1 MNNPSPL
8 IPQGSLLEQK
18 NHSRSRVKVAF
29 FCVVGVH
36 VAAILV
42 ALLAQGCKRE
52 PAPPTD
58 AATNSTAVDTNL
70 PVMDTN
76 QSLAG
81 AVNNPPVPVIP
92 EPAPPVPT
100 AQDYVIVKG
109 DSFYTIGKKFN
120 VSTKAIQAA
129 NPTVDP
135 NKLQIGHK
143 LVIPPPTAPTTTPSL
158 TPGAATLAPA
168 DTGEQTYKVKS
179 GDSLSKIAKDHGT
192 TINAITKL
200 NKLTTT
206 KIKVG
211 DVLKIPARSAPA
223 PTATPE
229 PATPVAAPAP
239 APTTTAPPR

>member
-8 IPQGSLLEQK
+8 IPLGSLLEQK

-52 PAPPTD
+52 QTPPTESG
-58 AATNSTAVDTNL
+58 TNASTLDTNL
-70 PVMDTN
+70 PSMDTN
-76 QSLAG
+76 QIPSGVAT
-81 AVNNPPVPVIP
+81 NPPTQVIP
-92 EPAPPVPT
+92 EPVQPAPS
-100 AQDYVIVKG
+100 AQEYVIQKG
-109 DSFYTIGKKFN
+109 DSFYTIGKKFS
-120 VSTKAIQAA
+120 VTTKAIQAA
-129 NPTVDP
+129 NPSVDP
-135 NKLQIGHK
+135 AKLQIGHK
-143 LVIPPPTAPTTTPSL
+143 LVIPAPAPPTAAPFV
-158 TPGAATLAPA
+158 TPGGSTLAPT

-192 TINAITKL
+192 TVTAITKL

-211 DVLKIPARSAPA
+211 DILKIPARTAPA
-223 PTATPE
+223 AAPTPE
-229 PATPVAAPAP
+229 PATPVATPAPAP
-239 APTTTAPPR
+239 ATTAPPR